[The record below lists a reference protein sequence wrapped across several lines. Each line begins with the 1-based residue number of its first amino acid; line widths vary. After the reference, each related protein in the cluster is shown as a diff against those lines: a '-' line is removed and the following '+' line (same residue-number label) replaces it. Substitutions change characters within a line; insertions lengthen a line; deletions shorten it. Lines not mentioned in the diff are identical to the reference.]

1 MTLSMIVRLAGASL
15 IVLSLFHA
23 ALWRALGW
31 GREMHQLSPLTARVF
46 AVHTFFIALVLM
58 GLGLLSLGRPDL
70 LLNPSELALLLSGGM
85 VVFWTARLVLQPLVF
100 DRSMRV
106 GWTRSLPLRVGVNV
120 LWAGYVALYGAIL
133 CRQLGWV

>member
-31 GREMHQLSPLTARVF
+31 SREMRQLSPLTARVF
-46 AVHTFFIALVLM
+46 AVHAFFVALVLM

-100 DRSMRV
+100 DRPMRA

>member
-46 AVHTFFIALVLM
+46 AVHAFFVALVLM

-100 DRSMRV
+100 DRPMRV